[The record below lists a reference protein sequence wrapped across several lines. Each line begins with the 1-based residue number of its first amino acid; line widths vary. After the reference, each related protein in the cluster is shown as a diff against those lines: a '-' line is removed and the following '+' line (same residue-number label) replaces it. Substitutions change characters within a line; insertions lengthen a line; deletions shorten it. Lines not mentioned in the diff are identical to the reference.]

1 MVDDTSNDKALV
13 ALVQQMGKESIQ
25 TGRPVM
31 LVIERYS
38 SSITLSVTFGIH

>member
-13 ALVQQMGKESIQ
+13 ALAQQMVKVSIQ

-31 LVIERYS
+31 LVIEFQQ
-38 SSITLSVTFGIH
+38 IT